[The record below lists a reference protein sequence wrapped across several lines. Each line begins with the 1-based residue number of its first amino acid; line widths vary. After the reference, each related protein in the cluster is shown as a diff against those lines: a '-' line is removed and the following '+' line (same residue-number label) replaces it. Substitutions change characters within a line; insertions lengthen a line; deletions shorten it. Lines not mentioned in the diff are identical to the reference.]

1 MVTNG
6 SLRHRILGF
15 RPTLNERQHGI
26 QRGRVVGSQAELGW
40 NLALSLTLD
49 THKVIHLRAS
59 DLISGGH
66 NSHLSVVRER
76 ATIFND

>member
-1 MVTNG
+1 M
-6 SLRHRILGF
+6 
-15 RPTLNERQHGI
+15 
-26 QRGRVVGSQAELGW
+26 GSQAELGW